1 MGNLVAVVTGGGG
14 GLGRNISTDLAKRG
28 ASVVVTGRTQKTL
41 DETVAAVKSVGG
53 NAIALAGDVSDEAHI
68 EKLFQLSESTF
79 GPCSVL
85 IHAAATHGTPMK
97 LTDVSVKEW
106 NHVINTNLFSSF
118 LTTRAALKQMIPAKA
133 GSIVLV
139 SSAGVLRG
147 FPLAA
152 PYAASKS
159 ALLGFARTLA
169 AEVSPEGIRVN
180 VLTPGA
186 MTTTAIFASAMP
198 GIAAEMGFTEDEMI
212 PLLEGMSAMRRAA
225 TVEEMGKSALFL
237 ALDATAMT
245 GQNLIADCGL
255 TN

>member
-1 MGNLVAVVTGGGG
+1 MKRDVAVVTGGGG
-14 GLGRNISTDLAKRG
+14 GLGRNVSIELATRG
-28 ASVVVTGRTQKTL
+28 VPVVVTGRTQSTL
-41 DETVAAVKSVGG
+41 DETVSAVTDIGG
-53 NAIALAGDVSDEAHI
+53 EAIALVGDVSDEAHI
-68 EKLFQLSESTF
+68 ERLFALTEATF
-79 GPCSVL
+79 GPCTVL
-85 IHAAATHGTPMK
+85 IHAAATHGTPMH
-97 LTDVSVKEW
+97 LIDVSVDEW
-106 NHVINTNLFSSF
+106 HHVMNTNLLSTF
-118 LTTRAALKQMIPAKA
+118 LTTRAALKQMLPSKH

-159 ALLGFARTLA
+159 ALVGYARTLA

-186 MTTTAIFASAMP
+186 MTTTAIFDSAMP
-198 GIAAEMGFTEDEMI
+198 GIAKEMGFDEDEMI

-225 TVEEMGKSALFL
+225 TVEEMGKTALFL

-245 GQNLIADCGL
+245 GQNLVADCGL
-255 TN
+255 TT